1 MCESHFRSLVIETP
15 RYECESVSCNI
26 DWPSVYWWVD
36 FVLECETFRTKHFLA
51 LNCICQLSC
60 HSESVFKSVC
70 KRSTSESSWMGRY
83 ITQSSANKRTS
94 DVILS
99 GRSFIYAKNK
109 RGPRTV
115 PWGTPDLTCTHC
127 EWSPSTTTRCRRLV
141 RKFEI
146 QVWVLPVIPKFCNLW
161 SNLLCGTVSNALLKS
176 IIIISTGV
184 LASMDLARSLTVRT
198 SWDSQ
203 EWFARNP
210 CCLSVRIW
218 CSEKCLMMLLCSM
231 CSKSLQ
237 QIGVKDTGL

>member
-1 MCESHFRSLVIETP
+1 MQLYSKCGRTSDLYAVALRSVLQGCKFLYTSPRTRLALETHWFMCESHFRSLVIETP

-36 FVLECETFRTKHFLA
+36 FVLECETFSTKHFLA

-127 EWSPSTTTRCRRLV
+127 EWSPSTTTLV
-141 RKFEI
+141 D
-146 QVWVLPVIPKFCNLW
+146 
-161 SNLLCGTVSNALLKS
+161 A
-176 IIIISTGV
+176 
-184 LASMDLARSLTVRT
+184 
-198 SWDSQ
+198 
-203 EWFARNP
+203 
-210 CCLSVRIW
+210 
-218 CSEKCLMMLLCSM
+218 
-231 CSKSLQ
+231 
-237 QIGVKDTGL
+237 